1 MTIEIMTEDELRVKL
16 ADRRL
21 SYVAEKCGLSY
32 MSLTRITKGTGRS
45 KLDTLEKLT
54 EYFKENK

>member
-1 MTIEIMTEDELRVKL
+1 MTIEVMTEDELRIKL
-16 ADRRL
+16 VDRRL

-32 MSLTRITKGTGRS
+32 MSLTRITKGKGRS

>member
-32 MSLTRITKGTGRS
+32 MSVSRITKNAGRS
-45 KLDTLEKLT
+45 KLETLEKLT

>member
-21 SYVAEKCGLSY
+21 TYVAEKCGLSY
-32 MSLTRITKGTGRS
+32 MSVSRITKNAGRS
-45 KLDTLEKLT
+45 KLETLEKLT